1 MTPGSSFIIKRNSTL
16 INRLGCSCSYQERKA
31 ALKEVKVPLSL
42 RKKPIPKS
50 AYGKKAQL
58 PDWTIEGVR
67 SSHPSL
73 TPSPSINRKRK
84 GTGLDTKSTLA
95 RLNSGSE
102 ALLSLSKGNKT
113 RKEGRKQATLLIMKQ
128 LSSRLARQDPTTTTV
143 LTKNPVTGIG

>member
-1 MTPGSSFIIKRNSTL
+1 M
-16 INRLGCSCSYQERKA
+16 
-31 ALKEVKVPLSL
+31 KVPLSL

-73 TPSPSINRKRK
+73 TPFPSINRKRK

-102 ALLSLSKGNKT
+102 ALGLATKQEKKAETKQLSLS
-113 RKEGRKQATLLIMKQ
+113 
-128 LSSRLARQDPTTTTV
+128 
-143 LTKNPVTGIG
+143 

>member
-102 ALLSLSKGNKT
+102 ALGNKT
-113 RKEGRKQATLLIMKQ
+113 RKEGRNQATLLIMKQ

-143 LTKNPVTGIG
+143 LTKTRLQEQD